1 MTRAFSFAPLTPLS
15 AALGEVILET
25 RFLEQRWPHEAER
38 SVIQRAAFELHTG
51 VSTALVALD
60 KTEIDEG
67 AASRLR
73 EAFLSTLVLAVSI
86 QRMIVRARRP
96 VQVARRKLAA
106 DAMRALG
113 RLLDALD
120 PFLARVDVALRRV
133 MLDGVSSEQAASQI
147 ALPV

>member
-25 RFLEQRWPHEAER
+25 RFLEQRWPHAAER

-51 VSTALVALD
+51 VSHALVAID
-60 KTEIDEG
+60 NVEIDET

-86 QRMIVRARRP
+86 QRMIVRARRS
-96 VQVARRKLAA
+96 VQVARRTLAA

-133 MLDGVSSEQAASQI
+133 MLEGVSSEQAASQI

>member
-1 MTRAFSFAPLTPLS
+1 MSLLPLS
-15 AALGEVILET
+15 AALGDVILET

-38 SVIQRAAFELHTG
+38 SVIQRALFDLHIG
-51 VSTALVALD
+51 VSTALVAVDKVELD
-60 KTEIDEG
+60 EA
-67 AASRLR
+67 AASKLR
-73 EAFLSTLVLAVSI
+73 EAFMVTLVLAVSL
-86 QRMIVRARRP
+86 QRMIARARRP
-96 VQVARRKLAA
+96 IQAARRTLAA

-133 MLDGVSSEQAASQI
+133 MLEGVSSEQAAQQI